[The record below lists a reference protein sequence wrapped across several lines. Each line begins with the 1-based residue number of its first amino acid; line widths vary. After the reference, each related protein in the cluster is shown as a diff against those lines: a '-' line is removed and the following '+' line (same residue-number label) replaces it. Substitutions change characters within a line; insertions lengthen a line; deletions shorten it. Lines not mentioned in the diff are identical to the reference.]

1 MAGLVQSI
9 EELVGRTPLMELDH
23 FERQQQC
30 GAHLLAKLEFFN
42 PTGSVKDRAALS
54 MLNAAGGRTVSGH
67 IGSSGFARSGAGGPQ
82 TGESG
87 KEHRGHRPGQRH
99 EISVYADVPAEKDK
113 NTMIRL
119 NFEKIA

>member
-1 MAGLVQSI
+1 MAGLVHSI
-9 EELVGRTPLMELDH
+9 EELVGRTPLMELDR

-99 EISVYADVPAEKDK
+99 EISVCADVPAEIIK
-113 NTMIRL
+113 TR
-119 NFEKIA
+119 

>member
-1 MAGLVQSI
+1 MAGLVHSI
-9 EELVGRTPLMELDH
+9 EELVGRTPLMELDR

-42 PTGSVKDRAALS
+42 PTGSVKDRAVLS

-87 KEHRGHRPGQRH
+87 KN
-99 EISVYADVPAEKDK
+99 IVVIVPDNGMKYLSTPMYRQK
-113 NTMIRL
+113 
-119 NFEKIA
+119 

>member
-1 MAGLVQSI
+1 MAGLVHSI
-9 EELVGRTPLMELDH
+9 EELVGRTPLMELDR

-54 MLNAAGGRTVSGH
+54 MLNAAGRRTVSGH
-67 IGSSGFARSGAGGPQ
+67 IGSSGAGGPQ

-99 EISVYADVPAEKDK
+99 EISVYTDVPTE
-113 NTMIRL
+113 MI
-119 NFEKIA
+119 KIR

>member
-1 MAGLVQSI
+1 MAGLVHSI
-9 EELVGRTPLMELDH
+9 EELVGRTPLMELDR

-67 IGSSGFARSGAGGPQ
+67 IGSSGAGGSQ
-82 TGESG
+82 TGKSG

-99 EISVYADVPAEKDK
+99 EISVYADVPAE
-113 NTMIRL
+113 MIKTR
-119 NFEKIA
+119 

>member
-1 MAGLVQSI
+1 MAGLVHSI
-9 EELVGRTPLMELDH
+9 EELVGRTPLMELDR

-87 KEHRGHRPGQRH
+87 KEHRGHRLGQQH
-99 EISVYADVPAEKDK
+99 EISVYADVPAE
-113 NTMIRL
+113 MIKTR
-119 NFEKIA
+119 